1 MNVETIA
8 AQLRGML
15 NEWNIAYHRDNVSI
29 VSDEMFNSTFQRLKQ
44 MEDSGLIAV
53 TPDSP
58 TQRVGST
65 ISTDFAP
72 VKHAVPML
80 SLNNAMD
87 EEELR
92 HFTIGTATKL
102 ALPMPPVYVAE
113 PKYDGLAI
121 NLRYEFGV
129 LIMAC
134 TRGDKETGEN
144 VTANVRTIPGIPLR
158 LDHPRPPAVLEVR
171 GEVVMHKYDFDLL
184 NAKQKD
190 AGLKEFA
197 NPRNAAAGAVR
208 QKDSRVTATRPLTF
222 YTYGVGETSPDFD
235 KGDGHSD
242 LMYNLSFLGFR
253 SYENFRVIGFAG
265 CLDYF
270 KRLESQRKDLPF
282 EIDGAVF
289 KIDRWRNQDVLG
301 MGTTAPNF
309 AIAAKFKPE
318 EVKTRLV
325 SIDVQVGRTGQLT
338 PVARLQPVKVGGV
351 EVTNATLHNQRM
363 IDLKDIRPG
372 DTVWVRRAGD
382 VIPEVAGLAE
392 ALEPRGDHWSMP
404 DYCPSCGAEAEYED
418 DESSQ
423 LRCSNNSLC
432 CEAQWE
438 AALLHFGS
446 RGAMD
451 IEGLGPETVKALIN
465 DLNIMAFS
473 GLYNLT
479 RSDIALLEGF
489 KEASADKLWMAIRDS
504 KTTTMARF
512 LFALGIRHVGINT
525 AKDLERHFNGDI
537 KAMMWG
543 DLMSF
548 IAVQGV
554 GEKTARSLYA
564 FFCDKNCRTE
574 VNYLIEN
581 CGINWPVKAKASNTL
596 EGKTFVVTGTL
607 DGMTRDQVTALIE
620 SHGGKVAGSVSKNTS
635 YLVCGEDA
643 GGKLKKAKELGIEI
657 ISLNQLK
664 EIVTNG

>member
-15 NEWNIAYHRDNVSI
+15 NEWNIAYHRDNTSM
-29 VSDEMFNSTFQRLKQ
+29 VSDETFNSTFQRLKQ

-92 HFTIGTATKL
+92 DFTIGTAIKL
-102 ALPMPPVYVAE
+102 ALPMPPMYVAE

-171 GEVVMHKYDFDLL
+171 GEVVMHKADFDAL
-184 NAKQKD
+184 NATQRA

-235 KGDGHSD
+235 KGNGHSD
-242 LMYNLSFLGFR
+242 LLYNLSFLGFR

-318 EVKTRLV
+318 EVKTKLV

-392 ALEPRGDHWSMP
+392 ALEPRGEHWSMP

-465 DLNIMAFS
+465 DLDVTKFS
-473 GLYNLT
+473 DLYKIT
-479 RSDIALLEGF
+479 IGSACLLEGF
-489 KEASADKLWMAIRDS
+489 QSASARKLVDAIEKS

-525 AKDLERHFNGDI
+525 AKDLERHFNGNMTSLAHAGVADY
-537 KAMMWG
+537 
-543 DLMSF
+543 F
-548 IAVQGV
+548 NVQGV
-554 GEKTARSLYA
+554 GGKTAKSLYS
-564 FFCDKNCRTE
+564 FFSDKVCRDE
-574 VNYLIEN
+574 VLNLVHQY
-581 CGINWPVKAKASNTL
+581 GINWPVKAKASNAL
-596 EGKTFVVTGTL
+596 EGKTFVITGTL
-607 DGMTRDQVTALIE
+607 EGMTRDQVTALIE

-643 GGKLKKAKELGIEI
+643 GGKLKKAKEIGVSV
-657 ISLNQLK
+657 ISLKQLK